1 MAAPVTWYYS
11 AVPGFLIPGLAVPGE
26 PPGQQQAPPAPA
38 SRWLYYSSVPAMQV
52 PGMACPGMAGTAGYP
67 MWIYIGLPL
76 AACYLDYLDLTV
88 PRTLSVVTGQ
98 WYAML
103 VANSR
108 TGLTIP
114 PPDHRWA
121 PAAGVTFS
129 SAVFF
134 RAYRVFL
141 AEARAHNARHLAA
154 RAARPVT
161 YPPPG
166 PPPPPTTPPPRP
178 VPPDLAAGRAH
189 NSRRHALA
197 ARGEHPDG
205 G

>member
-108 TGLTIP
+108 AGLTIP

-121 PAAGVTFS
+121 PASGVTFS
-129 SAVFF
+129 SF
-134 RAYRVFL
+134 RAYRILL
-141 AEARAHNARHLAA
+141 AEARAHTSRHLAV
-154 RAARPVT
+154 RAARPVM
-161 YPPPG
+161 YPPPVPV
-166 PPPPPTTPPPRP
+166 PPAQAPPPRP
-178 VPPDLAAGRAH
+178 VSPDLAAGRAH

>member
-1 MAAPVTWYYS
+1 
-11 AVPGFLIPGLAVPGE
+11 
-26 PPGQQQAPPAPA
+26 
-38 SRWLYYSSVPAMQV
+38 
-52 PGMACPGMAGTAGYP
+52 

-103 VANSR
+103 VASSR
-108 TGLTIP
+108 AGLTIP

-129 SAVFF
+129 SAVFT
-134 RAYRVFL
+134 AYRVLL
-141 AEARAHNARHLAA
+141 AEARAHNSRRLAA

-166 PPPPPTTPPPRP
+166 RSRGCRIPGRGPCRRIWPREGPTTP
-178 VPPDLAAGRAH
+178 AGT
-189 NSRRHALA
+189 
-197 ARGEHPDG
+197 P
-205 G
+205 